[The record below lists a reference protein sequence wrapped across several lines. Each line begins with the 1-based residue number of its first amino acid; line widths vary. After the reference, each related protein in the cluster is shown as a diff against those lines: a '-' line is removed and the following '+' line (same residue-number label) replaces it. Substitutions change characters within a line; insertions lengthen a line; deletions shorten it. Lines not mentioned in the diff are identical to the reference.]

1 MDLSEVYT
9 GFHIWKDLD
18 LRSIVAKE
26 GAEEIERKIH
36 TNHASCNFFC
46 HFFCKGVKFGSCRIA
61 GYGNICISLEGFDV
75 GGACALGLQ
84 AND

>member
-1 MDLSEVYT
+1 MKCTRDFMFGRSWISAVS
-9 GFHIWKDLD
+9 
-18 LRSIVAKE
+18 LRRKE
-26 GAEEIERKIH
+26 PREIERKIH